1 LALPDLG
8 EVWRYRGLIGS
19 MVRRQVRARFNDLFL
34 GFFWS
39 VARPITM
46 TLVFIFLKHVSAAQ
60 MGVAGAYAPFLF
72 AGLIVWFYFASALQA
87 VANAMVRDAGLV
99 QKVYF
104 PRLVSTIAPLISN
117 AVDLLIGG
125 VILAVMLVIYGE
137 MPDWH
142 LLLLPLVILQLMLLV
157 LGLGL
162 LFAGL
167 TILSRD
173 WGEFLNLL
181 LYLGLF
187 LSPVI
192 YSPDALPE
200 RVRDIYHFNPMVGVL
215 SAVRSCVLGGTPFP
229 WGDWLYSAGISV
241 VLVFVGLHVFNYVER
256 QMLDRL

>member
-1 LALPDLG
+1 
-8 EVWRYRGLIGS
+8 
-19 MVRRQVRARFNDLFL
+19 MVRRQVRARFHDLFL

-39 VARPITM
+39 IARPVTM

-60 MGVAGAYAPFLF
+60 TGVSGSYAPFLF
-72 AGLIVWFYFASALQA
+72 TGLIVWFYFATSLQS
-87 VANAMVRDAGLV
+87 VANAMVHDAGLV

-104 PRLVSTIAPLISN
+104 PRLVSTIAPLLSN

-125 VILAVMLVIYGE
+125 VILVGLLIYYGQ

-142 LLLLPLVILQLMLLV
+142 LLLLPLVIVQLMLLI

-167 TILSRD
+167 TIISRD
-173 WGEFLNLL
+173 WGEFLSLL

-229 WGDWLYSAGISV
+229 WAEWLYSTGISV
-241 VLVFVGLHVFNYVER
+241 VLVLIGLHVFNYVER